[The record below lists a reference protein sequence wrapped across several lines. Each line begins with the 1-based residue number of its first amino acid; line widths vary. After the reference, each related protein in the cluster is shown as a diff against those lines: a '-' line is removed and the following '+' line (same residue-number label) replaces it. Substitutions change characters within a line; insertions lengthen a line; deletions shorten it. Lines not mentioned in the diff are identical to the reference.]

1 MNGRNAVTVL
11 ECCATSLRAGKK
23 VIMWAS
29 HEQALKIDDL
39 SLGQSEECSNFFVDS
54 ACSDFIFILFFCQLF
69 WHYVF
74 FVL

>member
-1 MNGRNAVTVL
+1 MSGRNAVTVL

-23 VIMWAS
+23 VIMSAS
-29 HEQALKIDDL
+29 QEQALNIDDL
-39 SLGQSEECSNFFVDS
+39 SSGQSEECSNFFVDS
-54 ACSDFIFILFFCQLF
+54 AAVILFLFYFFCQLF